1 MTASGKVDRRA
12 LPAPVFPVPQYRA
25 PVTVAEGVVAGVF
38 ADVLDRDRV
47 GLDDDFFILGGNS
60 LLATQVVSRLGAAM
74 DARVPM
80 RVLFEASSVQALS
93 TWLESRAAAGAHTPL
108 VPRTRPEHIPLS
120 YAQQRIWFLNR
131 FDPHSPVYNIP
142 FAVRLSGPLDTAA
155 LLAAIADVVDRH
167 ETLRTIYPESEAGP
181 HQVVVPAAEVSGG
194 FATAAV
200 TENELATRLLSMASS
215 EFDVTTSVPV
225 RAALFETAENEHVL
239 AVVLHHICADGS
251 SIAPLARDLMAA
263 YTARTGGHTPSWP
276 PLAAQYADYTLWQRE
291 LLGSDD
297 DPNSLLAR
305 QLTYWRST
313 LDGQPEQLELPGNRT
328 PPAVTHRGRT
338 HTFTLDA
345 PTHRAAAEL
354 ARQHTATVFMVLHT
368 AFAVF
373 LARTSGTGDIAI
385 GTPVAGRGDPAL
397 DDLVG
402 MFVNTLVLRTPVD
415 GASSFTQL
423 LTTVRE
429 TDLAAFEH
437 ADVPFERVVQA
448 LNPARSTAR
457 HPLFQVMLVFQNQ
470 EHPKLELEGLTARVE
485 DIDHAATQF
494 DLTLMVSE
502 RVDRDG
508 AARGLTAA
516 LTYAQDLFDED
527 TVRGFADRFT
537 RLLEAVVADP
547 NSPVGDIDILD
558 PTEKQLILEDWNHTD
573 HATTTDTL
581 VSIFGAQVART
592 PDAPA
597 VVDGN
602 RTLSYAEFDA
612 RVNRLARHLITQG
625 VGPETIVA
633 LRMRRSLDFV
643 VGVYATLTAGA
654 AYLPIDPHHPAERT
668 HFILAV
674 AQPTCILTTTHDEQV
689 DLPDPV
695 PVLHLD
701 TIDLSPLS
709 AAPVTDADRHAPL
722 RPQNTAYVMF
732 TSGST
737 GRPKGVTVAHSAIVN
752 EAQWV
757 VEAFDHRA
765 GDRLLQSNAVT
776 FDASTPDLFAPLQVG
791 GCVVL
796 AGPDGQRDPD
806 YLAELIRA
814 QKVTHV
820 ASVPTVLTSL
830 MASRSS
836 DALDGLK
843 VVYLGGETLS
853 GNTVARLAEFGPAT
867 VWNQY
872 GPTET
877 TVSVICH
884 RCTQHE
890 ESVVPIGTPQTNCH
904 AYVLDHRL
912 HPVPVA
918 VVGELYVAG
927 VQLARGYHNRPAL
940 TAERFVAN
948 PYGSP
953 GERMYRTGD
962 LVRWHPDGT
971 LEYLGRRDLQI
982 KLRGH
987 RIELGEIEATLTTH
1001 PDITHAA
1008 VTVHHDHHT
1017 GDRLVGYVAPR
1028 NGAPL
1033 DPTTIHTF
1041 AADRL
1046 PDYMLPDPI
1055 TILDAL
1061 PLTTNGKIDRQ
1072 ALPTPVL
1079 PTPQYRA
1086 PVTAVEGVVAWV
1098 FADVLGRDRIG
1109 LDDDF
1114 FTLGGNSLLATQAV
1128 SRLREALGV
1137 EIQVMWLFTDS
1148 TVEAIASR
1156 VEAASDGSTRIA
1168 PTGPSAFDVLLPI
1181 RSAGDSDPIFC
1192 IHPASG
1198 LAWCYA
1204 GLAPHIEPGRRIYGL
1219 QSPELVEDDP
1229 HPRSIEQLAEQYV
1242 REIQAVQSDGPYRLL
1257 GWSLGGVIAHAVA
1270 TRLRLLGKQVSMLA
1284 MLDSR
1289 FREAESTANQEFTVE
1304 DILVELA
1311 DLFGFGAEDF
1321 DAAGETMSA
1330 EQATEL
1336 IHLRTGA
1343 FEFLQPSHVKRIVE
1357 SFNDAPRLVADY
1369 RPVVFDGDMVFFAAA
1384 AGEMTQ
1390 EVAESCWNP
1399 YITGSID
1406 YYPIDATHIRMTTP
1420 RALAE
1425 IARVL
1430 NTYLVD
1436 AVS

>member
-1 MTASGKVDRRA
+1 QLARGYHSRPALTAERFVANPYGPPGERMYRTGDLVRWHPDGNLEYLGRRDLQVKIRGHRIELGEIEATLTTHPDITHAAVTVHHDHHTGDRLVGYVVPRNHTPLDPTTIHTFAADHLPDYMVPSPITVLDRLPLTASGKVDRRA

-38 ADVLDRDRV
+38 ADVLGRERV
-47 GLDDDFFILGGNS
+47 GLDDDFFTLGGNS
-60 LLATQVVSRLGAAM
+60 LLATQVVSRLSVAM

-93 TWLESRAAAGAHTPL
+93 TWLESQATAGARTPL

-131 FDPHSPVYNIP
+131 FDPHSPIYNIP
-142 FAVRLSGPLDTAA
+142 FAVRLSGTMDTAA

-167 ETLRTIYPESEAGP
+167 ETLRTIYPESETGP
-181 HQVVVPAAEVSGG
+181 HQVVVPAAEASGG

-200 TENELATRLLSMASS
+200 TENELATRLLSMASA

-225 RAALFETAENEHVL
+225 RAALFETADNEHVL

-251 SIAPLARDLMAA
+251 SIAPLARDLMTA
-263 YTARTGGHTPSWP
+263 YTARTHGNP
-276 PLAAQYADYTLWQRE
+276 PAWSAPTVQYADYTLWQRE

-297 DPNSLLAR
+297 DPDSLLTR

-313 LDGQPEQLELPGNRT
+313 LDGLPEQLELPGNRT

-338 HTFTLDA
+338 HTFTIDT

-368 AFAVF
+368 TFAIF
-373 LARTSGTGDIAI
+373 LARTSGTADITI

-402 MFVNTLVLRTPVD
+402 MFVNTLALRTPVD
-415 GASSFTQL
+415 DASSFTQL

-448 LNPARSTAR
+448 LNPTRSTTR

-470 EHPKLELEGLTARVE
+470 EHPNLELAGLTARIE
-485 DIDHAATQF
+485 DIDHTATQF
-494 DLTLMVSE
+494 DLTLVVSE

-527 TVRGFADRFT
+527 TVHGFADRFT
-537 RLLEAVVADP
+537 RLLEAAVADP
-547 NSPVGDIDILD
+547 DSPVGDLD
-558 PTEKQLILEDWNHTD
+558 LLDADEKQLILEDWNHTD

-581 VSIFGAQVART
+581 VSMFGAQVTRT

-602 RTLSYAEFDA
+602 RTLTYAEFDA

-674 AQPTCILTTTHDEQV
+674 AQPTCMLTTHDDQ
-689 DLPDPV
+689 DDPPDPV

-709 AAPVTDADRHAPL
+709 GAPVTDADRRAPL

-820 ASVPTVLTSL
+820 ASVPTVLTAL
-830 MASRSS
+830 MASRSP
-836 DALDGLK
+836 DVLRGVR

-853 GNTVARLAEFGPAT
+853 GQTVARLAEFGPAT

-890 ESVVPIGTPQTNCH
+890 ESVVPIGTPQINCH
-904 AYVLDHRL
+904 TYVLDHRL

-927 VQLARGYHNRPAL
+927 VQLARGYHSRPAL
-940 TAERFVAN
+940 TAERFVA
-948 PYGSP
+948 
-953 GERMYRTGD
+953 
-962 LVRWHPDGT
+962 
-971 LEYLGRRDLQI
+971 
-982 KLRGH
+982 
-987 RIELGEIEATLTTH
+987 
-1001 PDITHAA
+1001 
-1008 VTVHHDHHT
+1008 
-1017 GDRLVGYVAPR
+1017 
-1028 NGAPL
+1028 
-1033 DPTTIHTF
+1033 
-1041 AADRL
+1041 
-1046 PDYMLPDPI
+1046 
-1055 TILDAL
+1055 
-1061 PLTTNGKIDRQ
+1061 
-1072 ALPTPVL
+1072 
-1079 PTPQYRA
+1079 
-1086 PVTAVEGVVAWV
+1086 
-1098 FADVLGRDRIG
+1098 
-1109 LDDDF
+1109 
-1114 FTLGGNSLLATQAV
+1114 
-1128 SRLREALGV
+1128 
-1137 EIQVMWLFTDS
+1137 
-1148 TVEAIASR
+1148 
-1156 VEAASDGSTRIA
+1156 
-1168 PTGPSAFDVLLPI
+1168 
-1181 RSAGDSDPIFC
+1181 
-1192 IHPASG
+1192 
-1198 LAWCYA
+1198 
-1204 GLAPHIEPGRRIYGL
+1204 
-1219 QSPELVEDDP
+1219 
-1229 HPRSIEQLAEQYV
+1229 
-1242 REIQAVQSDGPYRLL
+1242 
-1257 GWSLGGVIAHAVA
+1257 
-1270 TRLRLLGKQVSMLA
+1270 
-1284 MLDSR
+1284 
-1289 FREAESTANQEFTVE
+1289 
-1304 DILVELA
+1304 
-1311 DLFGFGAEDF
+1311 
-1321 DAAGETMSA
+1321 
-1330 EQATEL
+1330 
-1336 IHLRTGA
+1336 
-1343 FEFLQPSHVKRIVE
+1343 
-1357 SFNDAPRLVADY
+1357 
-1369 RPVVFDGDMVFFAAA
+1369 
-1384 AGEMTQ
+1384 
-1390 EVAESCWNP
+1390 
-1399 YITGSID
+1399 
-1406 YYPIDATHIRMTTP
+1406 
-1420 RALAE
+1420 
-1425 IARVL
+1425 
-1430 NTYLVD
+1430 
-1436 AVS
+1436 